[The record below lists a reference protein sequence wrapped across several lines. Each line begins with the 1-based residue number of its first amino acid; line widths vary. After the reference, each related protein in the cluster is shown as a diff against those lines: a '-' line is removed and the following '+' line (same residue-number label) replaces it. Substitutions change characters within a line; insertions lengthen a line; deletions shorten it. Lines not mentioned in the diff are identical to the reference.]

1 MSSTVAKWEEW
12 IELICHDCG
21 NVMLGRDMF
30 LDLHTMIEKNP
41 KMQQSD
47 YFHDYMTDTYIAH
60 VAMMLRKH
68 ANIDPGSISLV
79 GLASDILNNKDQ
91 AKEPLAVGDFETA

>member
-1 MSSTVAKWEEW
+1 
-12 IELICHDCG
+12 
-21 NVMLGRDMF
+21 MLSRNML

-47 YFHDYMTDTYIAH
+47 YFHDYMKDTYIAH

-68 ANIDPGSISLV
+68 AKIDRDSIALA

-91 AKEPLAVGDFETA
+91 VKEPLAVGDFETA